1 MNEKSI
7 VWTKHAEERQQQW
20 NDRLKITREE
30 VEAVL
35 QTPQQVVAE
44 NDVLVAQTKRGNG
57 LLRVVFVEIGRT
69 YRILTLYWTNQVKR
83 YWQEETN
90 ES

>member
-1 MNEKSI
+1 VSEKSI

-20 NDRLKITREE
+20 GDRLSITKEE
-30 VEAVL
+30 AEAVL
-35 QTPQQVVAE
+35 RNPQQVVVE
-44 NDVLVAQTKRGNG
+44 NDVFVAQTKRRNG
-57 LLRVVFVEIGRT
+57 LLRVVFVEIGGS